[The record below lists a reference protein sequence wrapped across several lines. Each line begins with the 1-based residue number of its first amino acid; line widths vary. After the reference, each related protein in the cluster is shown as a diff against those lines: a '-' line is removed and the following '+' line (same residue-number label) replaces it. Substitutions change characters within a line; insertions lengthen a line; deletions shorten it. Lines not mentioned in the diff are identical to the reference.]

1 MPPYLIVWSALTFAI
16 YSGYLGLAPWLRRRP
31 VRITLRV
38 HAWVLA
44 VALGPA
50 LAFLALGWLRGAVA
64 PTILGIATIAF
75 FAVAFAVIW
84 IRGRGVHEFHG
95 ATAPAF
101 RDAWRAALAQ
111 LGHTHEVR
119 EGGSGRVE
127 RVVLTGPPNRVEI
140 HLRQESLR
148 GFGALGVS
156 VAVEIAEAMERYFET
171 HDTRLDRVDSA
182 VHLVAAIALV
192 ALVVVPLVR

>member
-31 VRITLRV
+31 IRITLRV

-44 VALGPA
+44 AALGPA
-50 LAFLALGWLRGAVA
+50 LAFLVFGWVRGVVA
-64 PTILGIATIAF
+64 PTLLGIVTVAF
-75 FAVAFAVIW
+75 VVGAFAVIW
-84 IRGRGVHEFHG
+84 VRGRGVHEFHG

-111 LGHTHEVR
+111 MGHTHEVQ

-127 RVVLTGPPNRVEI
+127 RVVLTGPPNRVET
-140 HLRQESLR
+140 HLRQQSLR
-148 GFGALGVS
+148 GFGEVGVS
-156 VAVEIAEAMERYFET
+156 TAVEIAKAME
-171 HDTRLDRVDSA
+171 HDFATRTAPLDRIDSA

-192 ALVVVPLVR
+192 ALVVVRQVR